1 MKFFNVIAP
10 EDLNLE
16 RLKHTYESKN
26 FDVLD
31 SVSTPNVMYGRYK

>member
-1 MKFFNVIAP
+1 MKFSNVIVP

-16 RLKHTYESKN
+16 SLKHTYESKN

-31 SVSTPNVMYGRYK
+31 SVSTPDAMYGRYK

>member
-16 RLKHTYESKN
+16 SLKHTYESKI
-26 FDVLD
+26 FDVLN
-31 SVSTPNVMYGRYK
+31 SVNTPDVMYGRYK